1 MKSAF
6 VKKSVGVLSV
16 GAILCVAPTGAYAD
30 TTEGPYVGLGVGMYK
45 TDVTISGGGFSASA
59 GDTSHDFGADV
70 FAGYKWNMGVGGI
83 AIEVGYTDSYG
94 KVTDWTGPGN
104 VLSAKITESKEIAV
118 LPSYNLGKDTAA
130 YIRLGYASAKGTET
144 GISAAGSSKTFTGF
158 VWGLG
163 VDHSVAKNVA
173 LRAEY
178 KVLDLSSGTTGTTSL
193 KPRAAGLNIGLRYA
207 F

>member
-1 MKSAF
+1 
-6 VKKSVGVLSV
+6 
-16 GAILCVAPTGAYAD
+16 
-30 TTEGPYVGLGVGMYK
+30 
-45 TDVTISGGGFSASA
+45 
-59 GDTSHDFGADV
+59 
-70 FAGYKWNMGVGGI
+70 MGVGGI

-94 KVTDWTGPGN
+94 KVTDWTTAGN
-104 VLSAKITESKEIAV
+104 NLSAKITESKEIAV

-144 GISAAGSSKTFTGF
+144 LNAASFSKTLTGF

-178 KVLDLSSGTTGTTSL
+178 KVLDLSSDTTGTVSF

>member
-1 MKSAF
+1 MKNAF
-6 VKKSVGVLSV
+6 VKKSVGILSV
-16 GAILCVAPTGAYAD
+16 GAILCVAATGAYAD

-45 TDVTISGGGFSASA
+45 TDVTISGGGDSASA

-94 KVTDWTGPGN
+94 KVTDWTAAGN
-104 VLSAKITESKEIAV
+104 TLSAKITESKEIAV

-144 GISAAGSSKTFTGF
+144 LNAASFSKTFTGF

-178 KVLDLSSGTTGTTSL
+178 KVIDLSSDTTGTVSF

>member
-1 MKSAF
+1 MKNAF
-6 VKKSVGVLSV
+6 VKKSVGILSV
-16 GAILCVAPTGAYAD
+16 GAILCIAATGACAD
-30 TTEGPYVGLGVGMYK
+30 TTEGPYVGLGVGMYQ
-45 TDVTISGGGFSASA
+45 TDVTFSGVGGSISA

-94 KVTDWTGPGN
+94 KVTDWTPAGDT
-104 VLSAKITESKEIAV
+104 LSAKITESKEIAV

-144 GISAAGSSKTFTGF
+144 INAASFSKTFTGF

-178 KVLDLSSGTTGTTSL
+178 KVLDLSSDTTGTVSF

>member
-1 MKSAF
+1 MKNAY
-6 VKKSVGVLSV
+6 VKKSVGILSV
-16 GAILCVAPTGAYAD
+16 GAIFCIAATGACAD
-30 TTEGPYVGLGVGMYK
+30 TTEGPYVGLGVGMYQ
-45 TDVTISGGGFSASA
+45 TDVTLSGVGGSISA

-94 KVTDWTGPGN
+94 KVTDWTTAGN
-104 VLSAKITESKEIAV
+104 NLSAKITESKEIAV

-130 YIRLGYASAKGTET
+130 YIRLGYASAKGTE
-144 GISAAGSSKTFTGF
+144 ILNAASFSKTLTGF

-178 KVLDLSSGTTGTTSL
+178 KVLDLSSDTTGTVSF

>member
-1 MKSAF
+1 MKNAY
-6 VKKSVGVLSV
+6 VKKSVGILSV
-16 GAILCVAPTGAYAD
+16 GAILCIAATGACAD
-30 TTEGPYVGLGVGMYK
+30 TTEGPYVGLGVGMYQ
-45 TDVTISGGGFSASA
+45 TDVTLSGAGASFSA

-94 KVTDWTGPGN
+94 KVTDWTGAGN
-104 VLSAKITESKEIAV
+104 TLGAKITESKEIAV

-144 GISAAGSSKTFTGF
+144 LNAASFSKTFTGF

-178 KVLDLSSGTTGTTSL
+178 KVLDLSSDTTGTVSF

>member
-1 MKSAF
+1 MKNAY
-6 VKKSVGVLSV
+6 VKKSVGILSV
-16 GAILCVAPTGAYAD
+16 GAILCIAATGACAD
-30 TTEGPYVGLGVGMYK
+30 TTEGPYVGLGVGMYQ
-45 TDVTISGGGFSASA
+45 TDVTLSGVGGSISA

-94 KVTDWTGPGN
+94 KVTDWTPAGN
-104 VLSAKITESKEIAV
+104 TLSAKITESKEIAV

-144 GISAAGSSKTFTGF
+144 LNAASFSKTFTGF

-178 KVLDLSSGTTGTTSL
+178 KVLDLSSDTTGTVSF